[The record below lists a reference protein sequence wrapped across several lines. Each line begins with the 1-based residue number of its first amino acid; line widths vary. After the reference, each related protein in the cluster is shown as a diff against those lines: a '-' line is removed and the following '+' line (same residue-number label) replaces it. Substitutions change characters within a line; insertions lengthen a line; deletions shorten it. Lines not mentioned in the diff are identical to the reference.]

1 MVKSG
6 GFSSQVAQMTNQFM
20 GEYNHTMDAKGR
32 LIVPAKFREAGGD
45 TFIVTKGLDKCLFV
59 FTEEKWS
66 TVVERVSHMSLT
78 DKNARTFSRF
88 FIGSAGE
95 CEVDKQGRILLP
107 AVLREFA
114 GLEKDVVLAGVLNHI
129 EIWSKDR
136 WSETSEYDDVEE
148 IAEHMAELGIS
159 I

>member
-66 TVVERVSHMSLT
+66 TVVEMVSHMSLT

-95 CEVDKQGRILLP
+95 CEVDKQGRILIP
-107 AVLREFA
+107 GSLRTYA
-114 GLEKDVVLAGVLNHI
+114 NLEKEVTLVGVGSRV
-129 EIWSKDR
+129 EIWNREAWENASSDEGIEDLAA
-136 WSETSEYDDVEE
+136 SLEE
-148 IAEHMAELGIS
+148 LRI
-159 I
+159 